1 MDLEANS
8 LKLVSLGRNEGVSR
22 AMSLPEGLGENSFS
36 QLCQM
41 LETMLAY
48 LNLGSL
54 PPSSKPA
61 VLYLSMFSLILP
73 PFYKI
78 LPVFTLL
85 PDNLTFHLITCA
97 EPLCHA
103 K

>member
-22 AMSLPEGLGENSFS
+22 AVFLPEGLGENTFS
-36 QLCQM
+36 HLCQM

-54 PPSSKPA
+54 PPSSMPA
-61 VLYLSMFSLILP
+61 VLDLAMFSLILP

-85 PDNLTFHLITCA
+85 P
-97 EPLCHA
+97 PR
-103 K
+103 